1 MGGVKGDCVCVCV
14 RSYLLTFSPKAVF
27 LEPSGLIR
35 EATKKIRTE
44 RDLLVDL
51 PCLKLESEGKTSL
64 EHIMAFSL
72 RDFWLLA
79 QTAAPLLTTILLA
92 FGNDTLQLAFAL
104 CIMINGANQKCSMA
118 QTRIGL
124 DLYQACLDKK
134 VSLLGTHTQPN
145 QITSSPTLLAW

>member
-1 MGGVKGDCVCVCV
+1 MWG
-14 RSYLLTFSPKAVF
+14 SYLFTFSPKAVF
-27 LEPSGLIR
+27 LESEGLIT
-35 EATKKIRTE
+35 EATKKIRN
-44 RDLLVDL
+44 LLVDL
-51 PCLKLESEGKTSL
+51 PCLKLSEGKTSL

-79 QTAAPLLTTILLA
+79 QTATPLLTTILLA